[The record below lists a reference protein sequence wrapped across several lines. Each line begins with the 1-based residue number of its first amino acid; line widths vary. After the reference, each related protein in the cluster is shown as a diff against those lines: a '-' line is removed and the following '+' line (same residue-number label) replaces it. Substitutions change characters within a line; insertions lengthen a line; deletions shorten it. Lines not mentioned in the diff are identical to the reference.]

1 MSQDKIKAGV
11 IGWPISHSLSPRLFS
26 YWLKKYKINGLYNA
40 YAVEEKELPGV
51 LSNLR
56 KEGLAG
62 LNVTVPHKQTVME
75 YVDQLSERASK
86 FGAVNT
92 ITLKKDGIL
101 IGDNT
106 DGFGFIENLKQ
117 NYKGLNPFCGVS
129 VVIGAGGAARSIV
142 TTLITVGVKK
152 IYLINRTRRNAE
164 KLAEDIGGPISI
176 LDWSK
181 RHESLADATFVVNTT
196 TLGMNGKPPLDL
208 TLEALPK
215 KALVNDIV
223 YTPLETQLLK
233 NSKIRGNPTV
243 DGIGMLLHQAR
254 PGFAAWFGK
263 EPIVTKNLRNHV
275 LALGGD

>member
-1 MSQDKIKAGV
+1 MYQDKIKAGV